1 MVGNNVH
8 RNSRQ
13 TGMLRFPPHE
23 PVPPTVTVRPMTEDE
38 KRRYGM
44 VPSTKEVEA
53 MKPVKELVAEPM
65 LGVTPTIQ
73 LAGSAGAKIGDKPR
87 KTAPRK
93 RGGKAAYKPERD
105 ALQAEVQA
113 LWQQWDEI
121 QWMLDHW
128 EREHAEVPGLV
139 HGIQILR
146 RHLAQQGGAHSE
158 VTK

>member
-93 RGGKAAYKPERD
+93 RGGEAAYKPERD

-113 LWQQWDEI
+113 LRQQVETV
-121 QWMLDHW
+121 QWLLDHW
-128 EREHAEVPGLV
+128 ERDHADVPELM
-139 HGIQILR
+139 HEIQFLR
-146 RHLAQQGGAHSE
+146 WHWAHQGGGHFE
-158 VTK
+158 VRK